1 MENIKEGLDGFV
13 LPASDGMRKYLGI
26 TEPVGQVGLTCVLYF
41 RGGHLPEVQAKACEC
56 IREYVQ
62 ILGKEARCCLT
73 PAGRIVMAGE
83 KGLPLMD
90 VKQVSKR
97 QEKDSITASYLVSSN
112 ATREEFKRQPP
123 KCMLRIGLYLKKRNV
138 LYSRKRAR
146 PDMPSDIPLDRQVSY
161 IFASFA
167 PSLFLV
173 DEPPI
178 PFADLVLK
186 WCQRL
191 RPVNGTAG
199 WGVTRACDILY
210 AESIR
215 AFIAPDLLRFPG
227 LDMPDTF
234 FSEVFTEHIA
244 NINWLT
250 MLNEELAAR
259 IGGPERL
266 KALGEDFPIAEYPGG
281 YVIQAGPR
289 PELGDRNKGDI
300 PRFYAR
306 VHELLRPLYPPLEC
320 MTYLTGA
327 VLPPDAGPD
336 FDPRVFGFAPEDQ
349 IYLHDFFRQ
358 WMHRFD

>member
-1 MENIKEGLDGFV
+1 MENIKECLDGFA

-73 PAGRIVMAGE
+73 PAGRIVMAG
-83 KGLPLMD
+83 KRGLPLMD
-90 VKQVSKR
+90 EKQVSKL
-97 QEKDSITASYLVSSN
+97 QEKNSFAASYLVSSN
-112 ATREEFKRQPP
+112 ATREEFDHHPP
-123 KCMLRIGLYLKKRNV
+123 KCMLGVGLYLEKMTPR
-138 LYSRKRAR
+138 YSGQWAR
-146 PDMPSDIPLDRQVSY
+146 PDMPSDIPLERQNSY

-178 PFADLVLK
+178 PFVDLVLK

-199 WGVTRACDILY
+199 WGITRACDPYY
-210 AESIR
+210 AESMR
-215 AFIAPDLLRFPG
+215 TFITPYLLRFPG
-227 LDMPDTF
+227 LDMPDPVF
-234 FSEVFTEHIA
+234 VDVFTEHIA

-250 MLNEELAAR
+250 ILNEELAAR

-266 KALGEDFPIAEYPGG
+266 RSLGEDFPIAEYPGG

-289 PELGDRNKGDI
+289 PELGDRSKGDI

-320 MTYLTGA
+320 MTYLTSFA
-327 VLPPDAGPD
+327 LPPDAGPD
-336 FDPRVFGFAPEDQ
+336 YDIRVLGGKPDDEKH
-349 IYLHDFFRQ
+349 LHAFFEQ